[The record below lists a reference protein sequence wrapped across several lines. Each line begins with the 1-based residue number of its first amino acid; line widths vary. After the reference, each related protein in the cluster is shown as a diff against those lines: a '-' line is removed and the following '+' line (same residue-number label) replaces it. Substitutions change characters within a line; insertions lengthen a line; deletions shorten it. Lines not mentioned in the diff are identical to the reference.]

1 MDTSV
6 LFQMASRGQ
15 LLWWKKEI
23 SLYRNLL
30 KGQLS
35 FSYKRLSILVS
46 IFKGFEVCS
55 SLIFQ
60 IIQIIPFSFTTIM
73 WQWHKSWTWDFTQ
86 GLYSD
91 VAVVTSILSTVYA
104 NKTVR
109 PNFCAATFKTRLVL
123 FWYIIGIIHWSFERP
138 ELLFI
143 FWGKREIELPN
154 IMYPLIRITLRETL
168 WQNSPIPL
176 SIQICSSI
184 PFWVCSTGSFFSS
197 IIIPR
202 DTIFTMRVT
211 HRAEWT
217 VQEWSVSLW
226 LSELCIPA
234 LLVIKRPVRVWRV
247 CQGPNEKEGLAWRR
261 EEERESAEN
270 RSVQSSSARWMFGRW
285 HTC

>member
-6 LFQMASRGQ
+6 LFQMASSGQ

-23 SLYRNLL
+23 NLYRNLL
-30 KGQLS
+30 KGQFS

-46 IFKGFEVCS
+46 IFKGFEVCRTLRWCCS
-55 SLIFQ
+55 GHFNL
-60 IIQIIPFSFTTIM
+60 
-73 WQWHKSWTWDFTQ
+73 
-86 GLYSD
+86 
-91 VAVVTSILSTVYA
+91 LSTVYA

-123 FWYIIGIIHWSFERP
+123 FWYIIGIIHWSLERP
-138 ELLFI
+138 ELLFL

-176 SIQICSSI
+176 RNQICSSI

-202 DTIFTMRVT
+202 DIIFTMRVT

-234 LLVIKRPVRVWRV
+234 LLVIKGPVRVWRV
-247 CQGPNEKEGLAWRR
+247 CQGPNERKGWPEEGKKRGR
-261 EEERESAEN
+261 VQRTG
-270 RSVQSSSARWMFGRW
+270 RSSRPLQGGCLGVDTPVNLFGRSHW
-285 HTC
+285 H